1 MRRPPRLAEAL
12 LERLVP
18 RNAYGDAI
26 LGDLSEEYHAR
37 AESRLSRTAA
47 IWYWAVSL
55 RVGMR
60 IFWNRKPERRRQ
72 RKGDRPMTT
81 FLRDLQHAARGL
93 VANPTFSV
101 MVIVTL
107 ALGIGAN
114 AAIFSIVDAL
124 VLRPFPVPELDRLV
138 ALFEVAPNSNWDRGG
153 VAPANFLDWE
163 AQSEHLDKLV
173 ANEWWDV
180 NMTGGDSP
188 ERLQGSLVTAGFL
201 DILGVKT
208 QIGRTLALDAEDFG
222 ARTAVLSHALWTR
235 RFAADPDVLGQT
247 ILLNGEGYDVVG
259 VAEEGFNYPF
269 GTEIWAPLWFD
280 AETTAVR
287 DSHYLQVIGQLAP
300 EATVEDAR
308 AELDLVAQR
317 LEQEYPNTNSGRHI
331 NTMALGRA
339 VVDIGAP
346 AFLLMWQAT
355 SVFVLLIACVNVA
368 NLILARGAE
377 RKKELALHL
386 ALGAGRGRVIRRLLT
401 ENMLLALVGALLA
414 LPLAGMGVELMR
426 SNMPAHIAK
435 FVVGWDQIDLDWH
448 VLGFTAIVAVATAL
462 VFGLIPA
469 LQASRPDLTA
479 ALREGGRGHSDG
491 HARQRGRNMLV
502 VFEVAMALTLLV
514 ASGLSI
520 QGTMRMADADQGYDP
535 DGVMTMEISLPEGK
549 YEEDE
554 ARLQFYRSVL
564 SGVRALPGVVA
575 ADAVNILPSSGSN
588 TSRNIDIEGKPV
600 ENPSERQSAHF
611 RIATAGYLETMRIPI
626 VQGRAFGSE
635 DRSDTAMVAVVSER
649 FARRSWPGE
658 DPLGRRFRYGT
669 EETWLSVIGVS
680 GDVLHDW
687 FLQEPQPTFYV
698 PMEQAPRLGLF
709 LAIRTLGAP
718 EEVTAGVR
726 AQVLRVD
733 ADQPIFNART
743 MRTLLSERLI
753 GLKYAAT
760 VMGIFGAI
768 ALILSAVG
776 IYGVMAYSVSRRT
789 HEIGL
794 RVALGAAHRDVLK
807 LTVGRALRTTALGIG
822 IGLVLAFFIGRL
834 MESTFSA
841 SFSSTG

>member
-1 MRRPPRLAEAL
+1 
-12 LERLVP
+12 
-18 RNAYGDAI
+18 
-26 LGDLSEEYHAR
+26 
-37 AESRLSRTAA
+37 
-47 IWYWAVSL
+47 
-55 RVGMR
+55 
-60 IFWNRKPERRRQ
+60 
-72 RKGDRPMTT
+72 MTT

-208 QIGRTLALDAEDFG
+208 QIGRTLALDAENFG
-222 ARTAVLSHALWTR
+222 ARSAVLSHALWTR

-414 LPLAGMGVELMR
+414 LPLAGMGVALMR

-834 MESTFSA
+834 MESTLFGVVQLDGLTFGVLATTLALVSLLA
-841 SFSSTG
+841 AYIPARRALAVDPAIALRVE

>member
-1 MRRPPRLAEAL
+1 
-12 LERLVP
+12 
-18 RNAYGDAI
+18 
-26 LGDLSEEYHAR
+26 
-37 AESRLSRTAA
+37 
-47 IWYWAVSL
+47 
-55 RVGMR
+55 
-60 IFWNRKPERRRQ
+60 
-72 RKGDRPMTT
+72 
-81 FLRDLQHAARGL
+81 
-93 VANPTFSV
+93 
-101 MVIVTL
+101 
-107 ALGIGAN
+107 
-114 AAIFSIVDAL
+114 
-124 VLRPFPVPELDRLV
+124 
-138 ALFEVAPNSNWDRGG
+138 
-153 VAPANFLDWE
+153 
-163 AQSEHLDKLV
+163 
-173 ANEWWDV
+173 
-180 NMTGGDSP
+180 
-188 ERLQGSLVTAGFL
+188 
-201 DILGVKT
+201 
-208 QIGRTLALDAEDFG
+208 
-222 ARTAVLSHALWTR
+222 
-235 RFAADPDVLGQT
+235 
-247 ILLNGEGYDVVG
+247 
-259 VAEEGFNYPF
+259 
-269 GTEIWAPLWFD
+269 
-280 AETTAVR
+280 
-287 DSHYLQVIGQLAP
+287 
-300 EATVEDAR
+300 
-308 AELDLVAQR
+308 
-317 LEQEYPNTNSGRHI
+317 
-331 NTMALGRA
+331 
-339 VVDIGAP
+339 
-346 AFLLMWQAT
+346 
-355 SVFVLLIACVNVA
+355 
-368 NLILARGAE
+368 
-377 RKKELALHL
+377 
-386 ALGAGRGRVIRRLLT
+386 
-401 ENMLLALVGALLA
+401 
-414 LPLAGMGVELMR
+414 
-426 SNMPAHIAK
+426 MPAHIEK

-491 HARQRGRNMLV
+491 RARQRGRNMLV

-535 DGVMTMEISLPEGK
+535 DGVMTMEISLPAGK

-658 DPLGRRFRYGT
+658 DPLGWRFRYGR

-726 AQVLRVD
+726 AQVLRAD

-768 ALILSAVG
+768 ALVLSAVG

-789 HEIGL
+789 HKIGL

-807 LTVGRALRTTALGIG
+807 LTVGRALRSTALGIG

-834 MESTFSA
+834 MESTLFGVVQLDGLTFAALATTLALVSLLA
-841 SFSSTG
+841 AYVPARRALAVDPAIALRVE